1 MKIGAWGASVALRN
15 QVHCCGGGCMKRL
28 EKCETVKMLL
38 RGTLLVLAIWLSG
51 AAWAAGAA
59 RPTSGEDRLFPS
71 FAEDATIIPNQW
83 WEGSFEF
90 TSYEHVDVTALMATA
105 VFKPVERL
113 EVGGRVGFG
122 SASADGNRA
131 DGSGA
136 TDLDVWGK
144 YHLGAAGGRAEFA
157 VGGLVTV
164 PTGDETAGLGHDA
177 FNFEGF
183 GAVRYRLPEAI
194 LAGHVGLRM
203 NGDGHGQL
211 RELDGRN
218 SALFGVGLIFPLSDR
233 VGLVGEANVESERW
247 EGQGSDFWLVG
258 GVNWRPLNRGI
269 VRAAVTAGAPAIRLT
284 IGYAYTF

>member
-1 MKIGAWGASVALRN
+1 M
-15 QVHCCGGGCMKRL
+15 RL
-28 EKCETVKMLL
+28 ESCGTVGILL
-38 RGTLLVLAIWLSG
+38 RGALLVLAIGFSG

-59 RPTSGEDRLFPS
+59 TPTSGEDRLFQS
-71 FAEDATIIPNQW
+71 FAEDATIVPNQW
-83 WEGSFEF
+83 WEGSLEF
-90 TSYEHVDVTALMATA
+90 TSYERLDVTALMATA
-105 VFKPVERL
+105 AFKPVERL

-122 SASADGNRA
+122 NSSADGGSD

-157 VGGLVTV
+157 LGGLVTV
-164 PTGDETAGLGHDA
+164 PTGDDTAGLGYNA

-194 LAGHVGLRM
+194 LTGHFGFRM
-203 NGDGHGQL
+203 NGDGHSQADD
-211 RELDGRN
+211 LDGRI
-218 SALFGVGLIFPLSDR
+218 STLFGVGLIFPLSDQ
-233 VGLVGEANVESERW
+233 VSLVGEANVESERW
-247 EGQGSDFWLVG
+247 RDSDSDFRLLA

-269 VRAAVTAGAPAIRLT
+269 VRAAVTAGLTDGAPDGRLT